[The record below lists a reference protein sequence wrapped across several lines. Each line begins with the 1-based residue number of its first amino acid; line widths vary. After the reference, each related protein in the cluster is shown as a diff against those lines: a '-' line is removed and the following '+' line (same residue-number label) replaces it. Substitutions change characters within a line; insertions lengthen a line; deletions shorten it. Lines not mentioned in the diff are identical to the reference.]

1 MIRVAA
7 AQYKFEILPSIE
19 DVAEKLEQTC
29 RDARNGGAE
38 LLLLPEYA
46 GMEWIWPHGKGFKEN
61 VQDFQKNG
69 LQGYLETVV
78 QLAIR
83 YQLVLI
89 AGSLPVLEGEAY
101 YNRTYIAN
109 SKGELFWQDK
119 IYLTPSELTLG
130 VLKGG
135 DKLKLFK
142 ASFGTFAVCVCYDS
156 EFPELVNQAIFN
168 GADIL
173 MIPSYTDGH
182 HGANRVQVAARC
194 RAMENQCFVVN
205 AVALGKVNCDE
216 FYDCAMGT
224 AAIYTPIDI
233 GFPEDGIL
241 ANTQSEGHNLVFAD
255 LELEV
260 MRIARFNGQVRNYED
275 RSKFKQTIIE
285 KVEL

>member
-29 RDARNGGAE
+29 RDARNGGAD

-46 GMEWIWPHGKGFKEN
+46 GMEWIWPHGKSFKEN

-69 LQGYLETVV
+69 FQFYLENVA
-78 QLAIR
+78 QLAIK
-83 YQLVLI
+83 YQLILI
-89 AGSLPVLEGEAY
+89 AGSLPVLENKAY

-109 SKGELFWQDK
+109 PKGELFWQDK
-119 IYLTPSELTLG
+119 IYLTPSELALG

-135 DKLKLFK
+135 DTLKLFK
-142 ASFGTFAVCVCYDS
+142 ANFGTFAVCVCYDS
-156 EFPELVNQAIFN
+156 EFPELVNKAIFN
-168 GADIL
+168 GVDIL
-173 MIPSYTDGH
+173 LIPSYTDSP

-194 RAMENQCFVVN
+194 RAMENQCFSIN
-205 AVALGKVNCDE
+205 AVALGKVDCDE
-216 FYDCAMGT
+216 FCDLALGA

-241 ANTQSEGHNLVFAD
+241 ANDLSSTHNLIFAD
-255 LELEV
+255 LDLDA
-260 MRIARFNGQVRNYED
+260 MSMTRLKGQVRNYED
-275 RSKFKQTIIE
+275 RSNLKQTIIE